1 MSHTIELT
9 KVARKYLEQLRG
21 FVSMAQDIDAFSKFD
36 AQTQDMVL
44 TQANHYYSLLA
55 GVSQGTI
62 EITE

>member
-21 FVSMAQDIDAFSKFD
+21 FVAMAQDIDAFSKFD
-36 AQTQDMVL
+36 AQTQDMVI
-44 TQANHYYSLLA
+44 TQVNHYYGILA